1 VVAQNAFRH
10 WRIGRRKHNMI
21 DKFFCPCC
29 NEERPLPDGIDT
41 LFPGLDIECP
51 ECGTVW
57 QVGDFVILREA
68 E

>member
-1 VVAQNAFRH
+1 
-10 WRIGRRKHNMI
+10 MI

-29 NEERPLPDGIDT
+29 NEDNPLPDDIGDT
-41 LFPGLDIECP
+41 LSPGLDIECP

-68 E
+68 DD